1 MTIGIDIGG
10 SKVRGVLWDG
20 KQMVRFSYFKMPKK
34 LSIFEKKMKNL
45 VRILDFRNNIK
56 KIGIGIAG
64 RVVGTKVVRAKNI
77 PYFINSDFKKF
88 FPNVF
93 LKVDNDARTYALAE
107 YKIGSGSGAKNM
119 LMITLGTGIGRAFVR
134 NNKILRIRR
143 FEYAESWEKEYQKIH
158 GKEGLAKFLG
168 EKLSLL
174 IEALNPEVV
183 VLGGG
188 VIEKKGYFEV
198 IKGVQ
203 PDNTSTYS

>member
-1 MTIGIDIGG
+1 
-10 SKVRGVLWDG
+10 
-20 KQMVRFSYFKMPKK
+20 
-34 LSIFEKKMKNL
+34 MK
-45 VRILDFRNNIK
+45 
-56 KIGIGIAG
+56 
-64 RVVGTKVVRAKNI
+64 GTKVIRARNI
-77 PYFINSDFKKF
+77 PYFNNFDFKKI

-93 LKVDNDARTYALAE
+93 LKVDNDARTYAIAE
-107 YKIGSGSGAKNM
+107 YKIGSGGGAKNM

-198 IKGVQ
+198 IKKQLRNRTPKLEIKRAKFGKFAGAIGAAMLWIKWA
-203 PDNTSTYS
+203 